1 MILETK
7 DEKVDPVELPM
18 LGDPSAAF
26 GDCVSSL
33 TKVISMAVNIEIER
47 FGLRPDEFAVMQL
60 FCHRSEWT
68 ATQLTERTDLGP
80 SRISRLV
87 EQLVNR
93 RLLRRR
99 RSSTDRRVVNLV
111 LTDNGGEMIAAAHS
125 RIISYQAALLK
136 DVSEQELSGFFAT
149 ARKVIQSYA
158 EFDSADLK

>member
-1 MILETK
+1 MIPETTNQYTN
-7 DEKVDPVELPM
+7 PVELPM

-33 TKVISMAVNIEIER
+33 AKVISVAVKIEMER
-47 FGLRPDEFAVMQL
+47 GDLRSDQFAVMQL

-68 ATQLTERTDLGP
+68 ATQLAEKTALDP

-87 EQLVNR
+87 DQLVNR

-99 RSSTDRRVVNLV
+99 RSRNDRRVVNLV

-125 RIISYQAALLK
+125 RIIAYQAALLE
-136 DVSEQELSGFFAT
+136 DVSDQELSGFFAT

-158 EFDSADLK
+158 DLGDTDFK